1 MHYRLASIK
10 PGIARN
16 SFRIIVPQFG
26 HNFQRSA
33 SLTSAI
39 GRGIRKSQQPREPY
53 RSREQYE
60 LPKKSSVAGK
70 RQEKRSPRFAA
81 PAEASPARL
90 NNPRKHAE
98 QGKTS
103 ASNARAGLSGERREV
118 NRRHEFEGRS
128 VVKSSKEQKSSPPDG
143 SEESRTQDHSIRSH
157 SVSRTSIKVPLS
169 VPYTTS
175 ASEFLYGRYAVEA
188 ALRSARRKLYQLY
201 IMERLDDA
209 KAADD
214 QTIYKLALAANVPVK
229 KVGEDWANLL
239 NKMSDRRP
247 HNGYVLEASPLPRL
261 PIAALSTFSKSD
273 FALMLDHQSS
283 EEAAINGT
291 ANQLPNLS
299 PGQRYPFLLM
309 LDGILDPGNLGA
321 IIRTATYF
329 GVDGI
334 ITYSHSTAPFS
345 AATLK
350 ASAGS
355 AEYMTLLKTNRSVQF
370 MKTSQANGWRFF
382 AAVAPESASVSTAAR
397 NRPFTSPAESA
408 LNKHPCVLILG
419 EEGSGIQP
427 KHQKAA
433 DSVVSI
439 ERFGSAGAGIES
451 LNVSVAAAL
460 LCDRFIRGSLR
471 STTNDKAEPG
481 QGDALF

>member
-1 MHYRLASIK
+1 MHNCLAFIK
-10 PGIARN
+10 P
-16 SFRIIVPQFG
+16 RILRYSIRVFAPQFR
-26 HNFQRSA
+26 HKFQRSA

-39 GRGIRKSQQPREPY
+39 GRGIRKAQQPPAPY
-53 RSREQYE
+53 RQRDQYE
-60 LPKKSSVAGK
+60 SSKKSSVAGK
-70 RQEKRSPRFAA
+70 RQERRSPPFTA
-81 PAEASPARL
+81 PENARPTRL
-90 NNPRKHAE
+90 NNPRRHAE

-103 ASNARAGLSGERREV
+103 TWNARAVSPTQRQGVDRQDGL
-118 NRRHEFEGRS
+118 NRRS
-128 VVKSSKEQKSSPPDG
+128 DIKSSREEKSLPPDTP
-143 SEESRTQDHSIRSH
+143 EESRGKEHGIRNH
-157 SVSRTSIKVPLS
+157 TLSRTSVSVPLS

-175 ASEFLYGRYAVEA
+175 ASEFLYGRHAVEA
-188 ALRSARRKLYQLY
+188 ALKSGRRKLYRLY
-201 IMERLDDA
+201 MMERLDDT
-209 KAADD
+209 KTADD
-214 QTIYKLALAANVPVK
+214 QTMYKLALAANVPVK
-229 KVGEDWANLL
+229 KVAEDWDKLL

-247 HNGYVLEASPLPRL
+247 HNGYVLEASPLPHS
-261 PIAALSTFSKSD
+261 PIAALTTYSKNE
-273 FALMLDHQSS
+273 FGFKLCHQSS
-283 EEAAINGT
+283 EEAAVNGT

-299 PGQRYPFLLM
+299 QGQRYPFLLM
-309 LDGILDPGNLGA
+309 LDRILDPGNLGA

-334 ITYSHSTAPFS
+334 ITFSHGTAPFS

-355 AEYMTLLKTNRSVQF
+355 AEHMTLLKTQNSVQLI
-370 MKTSQANGWRFF
+370 KTSQANGWRFF
-382 AAVAPESASVSTAAR
+382 AAVAPESTSMSTATR

-419 EEGSGIQP
+419 EEGSGIQS

-439 ERFGSAGAGIES
+439 ERFGSAAAGIES

-471 STTNDKAEPG
+471 PNASDRAESS
-481 QGDALF
+481 QTDTLF